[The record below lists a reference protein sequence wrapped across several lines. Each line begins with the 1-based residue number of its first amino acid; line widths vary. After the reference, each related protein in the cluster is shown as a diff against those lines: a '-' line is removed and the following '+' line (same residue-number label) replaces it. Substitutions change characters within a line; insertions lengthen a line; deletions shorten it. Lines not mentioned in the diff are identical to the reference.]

1 MLADLINLNL
11 FTFLLVFARVGTA
24 ISLMP
29 GFGSQQVPMDMRLA
43 FALALTLVLTPMLKE
58 FLPAEPAEVSV
69 LFMLL
74 TSEILI
80 GVFLGMVPRIFMGA
94 LQTAGTVLSM
104 VAGMANMFI
113 QDPIAE
119 QQSSLFTTFLGLM
132 ALTIVFV
139 TNTHHLM
146 LAGLADSY
154 ALFPPVGGPPIGDM
168 TDSMAH
174 MVSES
179 FAMGVQLSTPLIVSG
194 FAYYLGLGIL
204 GRLMPQ
210 LPVFFFGM
218 PIQIALQ
225 LYLLMVALTS
235 MMMVFMNYY
244 QAGLIGLAPSFG
256 G

>member
-1 MLADLINLNL
+1 MIADLINLNL
-11 FTFLLVFARVGTA
+11 FAFLLVFTRIGTA
-24 ISLMP
+24 VMLMP
-29 GFGSQQVPMDMRLA
+29 GFGSQQVPESIRLT
-43 FALALTLVLTPMLKE
+43 FALALSFILTPTLSE

-74 TSEILI
+74 ASEVLI
-80 GVFLGMVPRIFMGA
+80 GVFMGMVPRIFISA

-104 VAGMANMFI
+104 VAGMSNMFI

-119 QQSSLFTTFLGLM
+119 QQSSLFTTYLGLM

-146 LAGLADSY
+146 LVALVDSY
-154 ALFPPVGGPPIGDM
+154 SLFPPVGGPPIADM
-168 TDSMAH
+168 SDSMAR
-174 MVSES
+174 MISAS
-179 FAMGVQLSTPLIVSG
+179 FAMGVQLSTPLIISG
-194 FAYYLGLGIL
+194 LAYYLGLGIL

-225 LYLLMVALTS
+225 LYLLMIVLTS
-235 MMMVFMNYY
+235 MMMVFMSYF
-244 QAGLIGLAPSFG
+244 QAGLMGMAPSFG

>member
-1 MLADLINLNL
+1 MIGDLINLNL
-11 FTFLLVFARVGTA
+11 FAFLLVFTRVGTA
-24 ISLMP
+24 VMLMP
-29 GFGSQQVPMDMRLA
+29 GFGSQQVPENIRLT
-43 FALALTLVLTPMLKE
+43 FALALSFILTPALKDV
-58 FLPAEPAEVSV
+58 LPGEPAEVSV

-74 TSEILI
+74 TSEVLI
-80 GVFLGMVPRIFMGA
+80 GVFMGMVPRIFISA

-104 VAGMANMFI
+104 VAGMSNMFI

-119 QQSSLFTTFLGLM
+119 QQSSLFTTYLGLM

-146 LAGLADSY
+146 LAALVDSY
-154 ALFPPVGGPPIGDM
+154 SLFPPIGGAPIADM
-168 TDSMAH
+168 SDSLARMISA
-174 MVSES
+174 S
-179 FAMGVQLSTPLIVSG
+179 FAMGVQLSTPLIISG
-194 FAYYLGLGIL
+194 LAYYLGLGIL

-225 LYLLMVALTS
+225 MYLLMVALTS
-235 MMMVFMNYY
+235 MMMVFMNYF
-244 QAGLIGLAPSFG
+244 QDGLMGMAPSFG

>member
-1 MLADLINLNL
+1 MIGDLINLNL
-11 FTFLLVFARVGTA
+11 FAFLLVFTRIGTA
-24 ISLMP
+24 VMLMP
-29 GFGSQQVPMDMRLA
+29 GFGSQQVPETIRLT
-43 FALALTLVLTPMLKE
+43 FALALSFILTPTLKE

-74 TSEILI
+74 ASEVLI
-80 GVFLGMVPRIFMGA
+80 GVFMGMVPRIFIAA

-104 VAGMANMFI
+104 VAGMSNMFI

-119 QQSSLFTTFLGLM
+119 QQSSLFTTYLGLM

-146 LAGLADSY
+146 LAALVDSY
-154 ALFPPVGGPPIGDM
+154 SLFPPIGGPPIGDM
-168 TDSMAH
+168 SDSMAH
-174 MVSES
+174 MISES
-179 FAMGVQLSTPLIVSG
+179 FAMGVQLSTPLIISG
-194 FAYYLGLGIL
+194 LAYYLGLGIL

-225 LYLLMVALTS
+225 LYLLMIVLTS
-235 MMMVFMNYY
+235 MMMVFMNYF
-244 QAGLIGLAPSFG
+244 QAGLMELAPSFG